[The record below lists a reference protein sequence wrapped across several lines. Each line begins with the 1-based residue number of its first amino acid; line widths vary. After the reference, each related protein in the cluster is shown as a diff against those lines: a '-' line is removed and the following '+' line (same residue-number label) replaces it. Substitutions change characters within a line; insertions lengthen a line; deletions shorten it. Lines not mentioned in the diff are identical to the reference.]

1 MARLQR
7 TFQRTMARVLSQPLD
22 LHRFSLTSALMRRS
36 KLLYSLVHVSLCR
49 FSPTPT
55 QSTCLYYYHD
65 NEASKCAGFPRA
77 QVLDC
82 GDPPP
87 GPCCPLR
94 PSKTPARS
102 CSLKRNGPSAR
113 IAGRVPLRHGRQLH
127 LRRSGAEA
135 GRRRHCSAG
144 AFWCRH
150 RHHPISV

>member
-1 MARLQR
+1 
-7 TFQRTMARVLSQPLD
+7 MARVLSQPLD

-36 KLLYSLVHVSLCR
+36 KLLYFLVHVSLCR

-77 QVLDC
+77 QVLHC

-102 CSLKRNGPSAR
+102 SETARRPESQVGYRCGMVGNGTCDAPALKRADVGIAVQVPFATPTPSKQCVSPASM
-113 IAGRVPLRHGRQLH
+113 G
-127 LRRSGAEA
+127 
-135 GRRRHCSAG
+135 
-144 AFWCRH
+144 
-150 RHHPISV
+150 